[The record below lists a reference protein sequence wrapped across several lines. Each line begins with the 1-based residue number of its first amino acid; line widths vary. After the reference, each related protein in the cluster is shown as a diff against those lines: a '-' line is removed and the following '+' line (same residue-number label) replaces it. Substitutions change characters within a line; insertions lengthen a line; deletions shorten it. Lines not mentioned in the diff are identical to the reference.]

1 MAIRL
6 AENIKNLRESH
17 MITQSEL
24 ADALSVTPQS
34 VSRWEN
40 GLAYPDIEKLPDIA
54 SFFNVTI
61 DELIGTS
68 SKRIVV
74 LFDKARELRDSLRD
88 EYSDEKMIKLCDVLE
103 KLLYEGDEHFLGEYF
118 VNKLRLFRNG
128 IIDSDQMEEARDV
141 CRKTLSTL
149 KGQRLLHVLA
159 AIVSNED
166 DENKPRWREFVTED
180 NYVSDWNDVLL
191 MSHQINKSNKWEE
204 QRQLVMYENIK
215 KLVHMLSYIPF
226 NMPVSEDDKERAYKN
241 SKAACKIISA
251 FSESADDIF
260 LAPRINTEFAFAKAC
275 FECGR
280 NEEGFAALENVRRN
294 LLILEQIYINSSE
307 LNGSEKTFDLHK
319 TKINDF
325 AFFNAV
331 EVMYPGNSCFDNIR
345 KDQRFIDFSELIS
358 KLGNSRRDD
367 DFSMLAD
374 TESSVFR
381 ELHQCAEQLIKT
393 NKPTSEYT
401 QAIVLLSRKGNIYKQ
416 IIGNTIGDDET
427 DERNLIKLLKK
438 NDDTRI
444 SKMVAMWFNDY
455 CIDVASHR
463 LRKKLCD
470 LNRENVNTRMLVNG
484 RDAYITYTVGQTLS
498 KYDRLRYEN

>member
-1 MAIRL
+1 MVIRL

-61 DELIGTS
+61 DDLIGTS

-74 LFDKARELRDSLRD
+74 LSDKARELRSSLRA

-103 KLLYEGDEHFLGEYF
+103 KLFDEGDEHFLGEYF
-118 VNKLRLFRNG
+118 INKLRLFHNS
-128 IIDSDQMEEARDV
+128 IIDSEQMEEARAV

-149 KGQRLLHVLA
+149 KGQRLLQVLA
-159 AIVSNED
+159 VIVSNED
-166 DENKPRWREFVTED
+166 DENRSKWREFVTDD
-180 NYVSDWNDVLL
+180 NYISDWNDVLL
-191 MSHQINKSNKWEE
+191 MSYQLNRSEKWEE
-204 QRQLVMYENIK
+204 QRQLVMYEDIK

-226 NMPVSEDDKERAYKN
+226 EMQVCDKERAYKN
-241 SKAACKIISA
+241 CKAAHEIVSVL
-251 FSESADDIF
+251 SESADDIF

-280 NEEGFAALENVRRN
+280 NEEGFVSLENVRRN
-294 LLILEQIYINSSE
+294 LLLLERFYINRSDLS
-307 LNGSEKTFDLHK
+307 GSGKTFDLYK

-325 AFFNAV
+325 EFFNTV
-331 EVMYPGNSCFDNIR
+331 GEMYTGNSCFDNIR
-345 KDQRFIDFSELIS
+345 EDQRFIDFSELIS
-358 KLGNSRRDD
+358 KLSNSRRGD
-367 DFSMLAD
+367 DFSMLDDA
-374 TESSVFR
+374 ESTIFR
-381 ELHQCAEQLIKT
+381 ELHQCAEQLIKS
-393 NKPTSEYT
+393 NKPTGEYT
-401 QAIVLLSRKGNIYKQ
+401 QAIVLLSRNGNIYKQ
-416 IIGNTIGDDET
+416 VIGNPIGDDET
-427 DERNLIKLLKK
+427 DEQNLIKLLKK

-444 SKMVAMWFNDY
+444 SKIVAMWFNGY
-455 CIDVASHR
+455 CIDSVSYR
-463 LRKKLCD
+463 LRKMLCD
-470 LNRENVNTRMLVNG
+470 LNRENINAKMLVNG
-484 RDAYITYTVGQTLS
+484 RDAYITHTFRQTLG